1 MECGVTHRA
10 FVGAS
15 CCEGQ
20 VGHSVGFRPE
30 SAGESGGVCHV
41 VVCRLVYQEDEDPI
55 GSLCSLGGPMPIR
68 KLHFATDACC
78 IGGSRG
84 RSGALGFVDVGQDQ
98 TCVGVK
104 PQLCRG
110 GHSQPGEDIFRR
122 DEAHGNSHSWC
133 YCAPHIE

>member
-1 MECGVTHRA
+1 MECCVTHRT

-15 CCEGQ
+15 RCEGQ

-30 SAGESGGVCHV
+30 SAGEPGGVRHV
-41 VVCRLVYQEDEDPI
+41 AICRLVYQKDEDPI

-68 KLHFATDACC
+68 KLHFATDTCR

-98 TCVGVK
+98 TCAGVK

-110 GHSQPGEDIFRR
+110 GHSQPGEDIFCR
-122 DEAHGNSHSWC
+122 DETHGNSHSWC